1 VKRRFETIEA
11 LAAAGVPVGISVAPI
26 IPGLNEADI
35 PGLLQE
41 ARRRGATSAFRTLLR
56 LPGSTRDVFL
66 HRLEEQ
72 MPLRAA
78 RIVARIRDVRGG
90 KLNESRLGLRGRGQG
105 RYWDTIDR
113 VWELWT
119 RRLGFRDR
127 WADPAFAAPPPRAR
141 LQQELPFA

>member
-1 VKRRFETIEA
+1 
-11 LAAAGVPVGISVAPI
+11 
-26 IPGLNEADI
+26 
-35 PGLLQE
+35 
-41 ARRRGATSAFRTLLR
+41 
-56 LPGSTRDVFL
+56 
-66 HRLEEQ
+66 

-78 RIVARIRDVRGG
+78 KIVARIRDARGG
-90 KLNESRLGLRGRGQG
+90 KLNESRFGLRGRGQG

-127 WADPAFAAPPPRAR
+127 WADPAAAAPPPRAR